1 MQSLETLTE
10 RDFDSVWEIME
21 ESFPRDERRSR
32 EAQRKILDV
41 SWYHLYGYRAHGE
54 LMAFLAVSMREVA
67 IPFSTAVQPIP

>member
-41 SWYHLYGYRAHGE
+41 S
-54 LMAFLAVSMREVA
+54 MVSPVRV
-67 IPFSTAVQPIP
+67 PCTWGTDGVSGSVGV

>member
-32 EAQRKILDV
+32 EAQRKILDAPGITCTGTV
-41 SWYHLYGYRAHGE
+41 HMGN
-54 LMAFLAVSMREVA
+54 
-67 IPFSTAVQPIP
+67 